1 MASFNKSPDK
11 KITLEDLLRLKRDE
25 KPPVE
30 FWEGFERDLHR
41 KTLRALVVNEPW
53 YGIFLRPSLARMA
66 IVAPLAIA
74 TATAAGY
81 YMFYKK
87 SEPPRVDVPAV
98 IADHTATPVAPML
111 VKEIPFIREGGLPD
125 RSRRQF
131 ANYIIMVQQDKNTN
145 FITVRTSETFKANSA
160 KAVYAADPLSGVDA
174 APVLISAPNAEQY

>member
-1 MASFNKSPDK
+1 MASFNKSPDI
-11 KITLEDLLRLKRDE
+11 KITLEDLLMLKRDE

-30 FWEGFERDLHR
+30 FWEGFERELHQ

-74 TATAAGY
+74 TATAGY
-81 YMFYKK
+81 MYYKK
-87 SEPPRVDVPAV
+87 SEPSKVEIPAV
-98 IADHTATPVAPML
+98 IADHSPTPIAPVS
-111 VKEIPFIREGGLPD
+111 VKEIPLFREGRLPD

-131 ANYIIMVQQDKNTN
+131 ANYIIVQQDKNTN

-160 KAVYAADPLSGVDA
+160 KAIYAADPLSGA
-174 APVLISAPNAEQY
+174 IPVQVSAPNAERY